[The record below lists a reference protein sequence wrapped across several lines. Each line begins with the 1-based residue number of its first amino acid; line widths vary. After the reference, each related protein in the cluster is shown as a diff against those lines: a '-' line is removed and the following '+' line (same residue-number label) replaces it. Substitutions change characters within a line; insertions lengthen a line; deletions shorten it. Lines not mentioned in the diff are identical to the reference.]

1 MKRKSFKLTNLILAL
16 TIGATIISCTN
27 DNIENSQEARITEK
41 ASSLANKIGKFRQ
54 DEEKRI
60 SSEFKSF
67 ATSSAS
73 NSVEKNATFY
83 HDLKLKSVY
92 KERETF
98 KFTSLQ
104 NLADEINFLVL
115 FDKEKADNLFKKY
128 STHLRKSIYTV
139 EPTLDYET
147 AIITDINE
155 LSTIKSDSST
165 GKYIGVVSVK
175 EGVLLSNGVY
185 NITWH
190 VGVEKHKDD
199 IGLTFYR
206 NFTQHGS
213 NAYVNGQWVLYPSS
227 MRPALD
233 AYAEFFGSGIGEI
246 ENLGFL
252 SDYGSVIRNTGGK
265 KDHVWKPS
273 RGKIGGTFT
282 TTVNGNEYKLEGAT
296 NFQW

>member
-1 MKRKSFKLTNLILAL
+1 MKRKLFKLTNLTLVI
-16 TIGATIISCTN
+16 TIATATISCTN
-27 DNIENSQEARITEK
+27 ENMENQQEVKTTETN
-41 ASSLANKIGKFRQ
+41 SSLASKVGKFRQ

-60 SSEFKSF
+60 SSEFKNFTTAS
-67 ATSSAS
+67 TS

-92 KERETF
+92 KEREAF

-115 FDKEKADNLFKKY
+115 FDKEKAENLFQKY
-128 STHLRKSIYTV
+128 SNYLRKSIYTV

-147 AIITDINE
+147 AITTDINE
-155 LSTIKSDSST
+155 LSTIKSDNST

-246 ENLGFL
+246 ETLRFL

-265 KDHVWKPS
+265 QNYAWKPS

>member
-1 MKRKSFKLTNLILAL
+1 MKRKSFKLTNLLLAVS
-16 TIGATIISCTN
+16 IGATMLSCTN
-27 DNIENSQEARITEK
+27 DSIENSHEMRTTET
-41 ASSLANKIGKFRQ
+41 ASGLANKIGKFRS

-67 ATSSAS
+67 ATGSTS
-73 NSVEKNATFY
+73 NNVEKNAIFY

-115 FDKEKADNLFKKY
+115 FDKEKAENLFQKY
-128 STHLRKSIYTV
+128 SNYLRKSIYTV

-147 AIITDINE
+147 AITTDINE
-155 LSTIKSDSST
+155 LSTIKSDNST

-206 NFTQHGS
+206 NFTQLGS

-246 ENLGFL
+246 ETLGFL

-265 KDHVWKPS
+265 QNYVWKPS

-282 TTVNGNEYKLEGAT
+282 TTVNGNEYKLEGAS

>member
-1 MKRKSFKLTNLILAL
+1 MKRKSFKLTNLILAVS
-16 TIGATIISCTN
+16 IGATMLSCTN
-27 DNIENSQEARITEK
+27 DSIENSNEVKATEK
-41 ASSLANKIGKFRQ
+41 VSDLTNRIGKFRQ

-67 ATSSAS
+67 TATSPS
-73 NSVEKNATFY
+73 NNVEKNATFY

-92 KERETF
+92 KEREAF

-115 FDKEKADNLFKKY
+115 FDKEKADSLFQKY
-128 STHLRKSIYTV
+128 SNYLRKSIYTV

-147 AIITDINE
+147 AIATDINE
-155 LSTIKSDSST
+155 LSTIKSETST

-185 NITWH
+185 NLTWH

-199 IGLTFYR
+199 LGLTFYR
-206 NFTQHGS
+206 NFTQIGS

-233 AYAEFFGSGIGEI
+233 AYARFYGSGIGEI
-246 ENLGFL
+246 ETLGFL

-265 KDHVWKPS
+265 KDYVWAPKTA
-273 RGKIGGTFT
+273 RIGGTFT
-282 TTVNGNEYKLEGAT
+282 TTVNGNEYKLEGASD
-296 NFQW
+296 FQW